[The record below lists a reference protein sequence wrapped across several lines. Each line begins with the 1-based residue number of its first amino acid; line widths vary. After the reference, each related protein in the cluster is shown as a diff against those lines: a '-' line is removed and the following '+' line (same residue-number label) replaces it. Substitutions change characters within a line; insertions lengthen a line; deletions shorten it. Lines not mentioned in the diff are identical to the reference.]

1 MRNAFHDEILT
12 LIKENS
18 GKPVRDEFLDNYFG
32 NDHIKYPIRNPLLRL
47 IAKEWLRDHRD
58 LSPEDFKDVLTS
70 LIEGESTTEK
80 MIAGFMMGYSSKKQ
94 RTFDPEILDRWLDHL
109 VGWVE
114 VDTICTGD
122 FPTTQLPS
130 DWSRW
135 KKLIVRLSKDD
146 NINKRRASLVLF
158 CSPMS
163 KVRDEDMSSVAF
175 KCIERLKSEKH
186 VMITKA
192 ISWLLRSMI
201 KHYRK
206 EVTDYLKKNSDTLP
220 KIAVRE
226 TTRKLETGTKTAR
239 GL

>member
-1 MRNAFHDEILT
+1 
-12 LIKENS
+12 
-18 GKPVRDEFLDNYFG
+18 
-32 NDHIKYPIRNPLLRL
+32 
-47 IAKEWLRDHRD
+47 
-58 LSPEDFKDVLTS
+58 
-70 LIEGESTTEK
+70 
-80 MIAGFMMGYSSKKQ
+80 
-94 RTFDPEILDRWLDHL
+94 
-109 VGWVE
+109 
-114 VDTICTGD
+114 
-122 FPTTQLPS
+122 
-130 DWSRW
+130 
-135 KKLIVRLSKDD
+135 
-146 NINKRRASLVLF
+146 
-158 CSPMS
+158 MS

-226 TTRKLETGTKTAR
+226 TTRKLETGKKTAR